1 MFLDHFLRY
10 VFLLRIFVYSFRLH
24 LSMALVER
32 MSILGIRSFDHETMQ
47 KIEFFTPVTLI
58 LGHNGTG
65 KTEVSFCLQTIIEC
79 LKYATTGD
87 LPPGSKTG
95 CSFIHDPRVARETEV
110 KAKVTLQIRDVQGQP
125 MVISRALVATQR
137 DKNKQGT
144 LKTLDG
150 SIKRQLPDGRHTS
163 ISSKCAELDSEMIT
177 SLGVS
182 KAVLENVIFC
192 HQEDSNWPLQEA
204 KTVKQRFDDLF
215 ASSRYVK
222 ALDAIRKCKQEK
234 DSNIRI
240 YKTELKH
247 LGKSRE
253 EANKLRN
260 ERQNLQQ
267 SIANKQRTLTSVQQ
281 KLDPVVV
288 SYSYSYIS
296 LLPVALIPPCRS
308 PCLHHFSMQERLN
321 LYKQKY
327 AELINIQAEIKSCET
342 EKSHLD
348 ESVHNLVT
356 NIKSEF
362 EGTDEELATIV
373 ENADAELDRKQLDL
387 TRLDGTIQSNRVKLR
402 DAESQRNKLS
412 IEIAQLEMQV
422 KHLKDGISTRD
433 NLLISALRQYNLPV
447 FDDLPATEEQVA
459 NATRH
464 LNSLMRSMDASETE
478 LKVL

>member
-1 MFLDHFLRY
+1 
-10 VFLLRIFVYSFRLH
+10 
-24 LSMALVER
+24 MALVER
-32 MSILGIRSFDHETMQ
+32 MSILGIRSFDHETPQ

-65 KTEVSFCLQTIIEC
+65 KTTIIEC

-163 ISSKCAELDSEMIT
+163 ISSKCAELDNEMVT

-204 KTVKQRFDDLF
+204 KVVKQRFDDLF

-260 ERQNLQQ
+260 ERQDLQQ
-267 SIANKQRTLTSVQQ
+267 SIENEQRTLASVQQ
-281 KLDPVVV
+281 KLDPIV
-288 SYSYSYIS
+288 
-296 LLPVALIPPCRS
+296 
-308 PCLHHFSMQERLN
+308 ERLN

-327 AELINIQAEIKSCET
+327 AELVQIQSEI
-342 EKSHLD
+342 
-348 ESVHNLVT
+348 
-356 NIKSEF
+356 SEF
-362 EGTDEELATIV
+362 L
-373 ENADAELDRKQLDL
+373 
-387 TRLDGTIQSNRVKLR
+387 
-402 DAESQRNKLS
+402 
-412 IEIAQLEMQV
+412 
-422 KHLKDGISTRD
+422 
-433 NLLISALRQYNLPV
+433 
-447 FDDLPATEEQVA
+447 
-459 NATRH
+459 
-464 LNSLMRSMDASETE
+464 
-478 LKVL
+478 

>member
-1 MFLDHFLRY
+1 MLY
-10 VFLLRIFVYSFRLH
+10 

-32 MSILGIRSFDHETMQ
+32 MSILGIRSFDHETPQ

-65 KTEVSFCLQTIIEC
+65 KT
-79 LKYATTGD
+79 
-87 LPPGSKTG
+87 
-95 CSFIHDPRVARETEV
+95 VARETEV

-137 DKNKQGT
+137 DK
-144 LKTLDG
+144 
-150 SIKRQLPDGRHTS
+150 
-163 ISSKCAELDSEMIT
+163 MVT

-204 KTVKQRFDDLF
+204 KAVKQRFDDLF

-234 DSNIRI
+234 DSNIKI

-260 ERQNLQQ
+260 ERQDLQQ
-267 SIANKQRTLTSVQQ
+267 SIENEQRTLASVQQ
-281 KLDPVVV
+281 KLDPIV
-288 SYSYSYIS
+288 
-296 LLPVALIPPCRS
+296 
-308 PCLHHFSMQERLN
+308 ERLN

-327 AELINIQAEIKSCET
+327 AELIQIQAEIKSCET

-348 ESVHNLVT
+348 ESVHNLLA

-362 EGTDEELATIV
+362 EGTDEELATVV
-373 ENADAELDRKQLDL
+373 ENADAELDRKQLHL
-387 TRLDGTIQSNRVKLR
+387 TQLDEAIQLNRMKLR

-412 IEIAQLEMQV
+412 VEIAQLEMQV

-433 NLLISALRQYNLPV
+433 NLLLSALQHYNLPV
-447 FDDLPATEEQVA
+447 FDDLPANEEQVA
-459 NATRH
+459 SAVRH
-464 LNSLMRSMDASETE
+464 LNSLLRSVDASETE
-478 LKVL
+478 LKVFLPCGTFAIQ

>member
-1 MFLDHFLRY
+1 
-10 VFLLRIFVYSFRLH
+10 
-24 LSMALVER
+24 MALVER
-32 MSILGIRSFDHETMQ
+32 MSILGIRSFDHETPQ

-65 KTEVSFCLQTIIEC
+65 KTTIIEC

-163 ISSKCAELDSEMIT
+163 ISSKCAELDSEMVT

-204 KTVKQRFDDLF
+204 KAVKQRFDDLF

-260 ERQNLQQ
+260 ERQDLQQ
-267 SIANKQRTLTSVQQ
+267 SIESEQRTLASVQQ
-281 KLDPVVV
+281 KLDPIV
-288 SYSYSYIS
+288 
-296 LLPVALIPPCRS
+296 
-308 PCLHHFSMQERLN
+308 ERLN

-327 AELINIQAEIKSCET
+327 AELIQIQAEIKSCET

-348 ESVHNLVT
+348 ESVHNLLA
-356 NIKSEF
+356 NIRNEF
-362 EGTDEELATIV
+362 EGTDEELATVV
-373 ENADAELDRKQLDL
+373 ENADTDQTSASSFQLDE
-387 TRLDGTIQSNRVKLR
+387 TIQLNRMKLR

-412 IEIAQLEMQV
+412 VEIAQLEMQV
-422 KHLKDGISTRD
+422 KHLKDGILTRD
-433 NLLISALRQYNLPV
+433 NLLTSALRQYNLPV
-447 FDDLPATEEQVA
+447 LHDLPANEEQVA
-459 NATRH
+459 SAVQH
-464 LNSLMRSMDASETE
+464 LNSLMCSVGASETE
-478 LKVL
+478 LKVFQTSPCLVKRFLLHLSVQR